1 MRRQFAATAALL
13 GMALGGGVA
22 IATPAQAADIN
33 SISGA
38 ITLPAGAPGTWLS
51 DVVVVA
57 TGPVTRTASAST
69 GTFALN
75 DLPDGMYKVHAYA
88 TNSSVNVIPE
98 YFGGSYYASG
108 ASGVSVSGGTNYLAA
123 NIDLD
128 FGGYVR
134 GTLFYAGT
142 LPPADWNG
150 VKVTAFGP
158 SGTVSTTAGSDGKY
172 TFSQLIPGAY
182 TFRVDPQE
190 YVGSEGPTTPSV
202 ASKYLFGLGMDEPGT
217 IGIGTG
223 GTGPSQLTSAVI
235 YEAFTLS
242 GTVEIEGVD
251 DPERL
256 GQITVS
262 VPNEYYI
269 TPPSTT
275 VDPDTGAWSL
285 VGLPR
290 VTMYVRF
297 SGPGVVTEWFD
308 NKGTRGGAVAFP
320 TGPGDN
326 SLGHVV
332 LASGQSVS
340 GTVSLSGS
348 FDRDDLM
355 DSLYVQ
361 FSNDTYTSEL
371 VSVDPVTGEYT
382 SSPLP
387 VGDYLVRFASQY
399 SQHVATEFYDD
410 VYEPER
416 ATLVNVTADAPV
428 TGINAV
434 LKKLRHYYS
443 TPTPT
448 ISGTKGLG
456 ETLTA
461 KPGAWSPAPT
471 SFTYQWYR
479 NGAAISGATK
489 STYKLTSSDS
499 KMQIS
504 VKVTGVKAGY
514 EATSKTSAKVT
525 MPTFFTKAP
534 APTISGTLR
543 SGYTLTAKAGTWSP
557 KPTLS
562 YQWYRDGKAISK
574 ATKSTYKLTASDK
587 GKKITVKVTAKKSGY
602 GTHAKT
608 SAAKTIYKEFSKSPN
623 PTISGTAKAG
633 KTLTAKVGT
642 WSPTPT
648 SFSYQWYRNGSKIS
662 GATKATYKLTS
673 SDKGKKITVKVK
685 PKLSG
690 YYAPTKTSKAKTIAK

>member
-13 GMALGGGVA
+13 GIALGFGVA
-22 IATPAQAADIN
+22 VAAPAQAADNN
-33 SISGA
+33 SISGV
-38 ITLPAGAPGTWLS
+38 ITLPAGAPESWLS
-51 DVVVVA
+51 DIVVVA

-69 GTFALN
+69 GVFSFEG
-75 DLPDGMYKVHAYA
+75 LPDGTYKVHAFA
-88 TNSSVNVIPE
+88 SNPTVNVIPE
-98 YFGGSYYASG
+98 YFGGSYYESTAG
-108 ASGVSVSGGTNYLAA
+108 GVSLTGGAGYPVA

-134 GTLFYAGT
+134 GTLFYVGT
-142 LPPADWNG
+142 MPAEAWSG

-182 TFRVDPQE
+182 TFRVDAQE

-297 SGPGVVTEWFD
+297 SGPGIVTEWFD

-355 DSLYVQ
+355 ESLYVQ

-371 VSVDPVTGEYT
+371 VSVDPATGEYT

-387 VGDYLVRFASQY
+387 PGNYLARFASDY
-399 SQHVATEFYDD
+399 YQHVATEYFDD

-416 ATLVNVTADAPV
+416 ATLVTVTADAPV

-434 LKKLRHYYS
+434 LAKLRHFYS

-448 ISGTKGLG
+448 ITGAKVLG
-456 ETLTA
+456 GTLTA
-461 KPGAWSPAPT
+461 KPGNWSPAPD
-471 SFTYQWYR
+471 SLTYQWYR
-479 NGAAISGATK
+479 GSTAIAGATK
-489 STYKLTSSDS
+489 STYKLTSLDS
-499 KMQIS
+499 AKQI
-504 VKVTGVKAGY
+504 
-514 EATSKTSAKVT
+514 SAKVT
-525 MPTFFTKAP
+525 SAKTGYTSTAKKSAAVTMPKFFTKAP
-534 APTISGTLR
+534 TPTISGTLR
-543 SGYTLTAKAGTWSP
+543 AGHTLTAKAGTWSP
-557 KPTLS
+557 TPTLT
-562 YQWYRDGKAISK
+562 YQWYRNGAAISK
-574 ATKSTYKLTASDK
+574 ATKSTYKLTASDR
-587 GKKITVKVTAKKSGY
+587 GKQITVRVTAKKSGY
-602 GTHAKT
+602 GTHSNY
-608 SAAKTIYKEFSKSPN
+608 SAAKTIYREFSKAPL

-633 KTLTAKVGT
+633 STLSARPGT

-648 SFSYQWYRNGSKIS
+648 SFAYQWYRNGAKIS
-662 GATKATYKLTS
+662 GATAATYKLTA
-673 SDKGKKITVKVK
+673 SDKGKKITVTVK
-685 PKLSG
+685 AKKSG
-690 YYAPTKTSKAKTIAK
+690 YYSLTKASKARTIAK